1 METPNGPYIENKG
14 VPRCKQI
21 RTLQFPTGDDV
32 SALHP
37 LRSSVGVL
45 VLGIGSPRYEFG
57 NAHKQTPTAGSR
69 PNESFTCNQTMQ
81 IEHEC
86 FIIQGRPENGFY
98 LACSDL
104 KPDRQL
110 VVNVGLEQ
118 HPSDAK
124 TRAVGIP
131 ALARMLSALTM
142 IPFDPTL
149 KNVCATSHC
158 FSSERRVA
166 IPRCS
171 RVTFHSP
178 DANPNTRHEAYESMP
193 LFNGITILSY
203 VPSARR
209 DA

>member
-57 NAHKQTPTAGSR
+57 NAHKQTPTADSR
-69 PNESFTCNQTMQ
+69 
-81 IEHEC
+81 C